1 MIRKISILSI
11 FVACFMIFMTSHMY
25 AKGEARSTA
34 QPVPGVSAPIPET
47 ITADAWGIFDPKTG
61 DVVVGDNIQT
71 THQIASVTKLFTAAV
86 VMVSEKKDEEFEII
100 LSDVYTEGRAGKLIA
115 GTKTTSYG
123 LLFPLLLESSNDAG
137 TAISRHLGT
146 TFQASIN
153 GIIQTLSLS
162 KTNISEATGLSSK
175 NVSTVSDLAVFYAYL
190 KSTHPHILDITE
202 LYTYIDERTGYG
214 NSNPARTLS
223 SFTGGKQGYT
233 DEAGRTFVG
242 TFTLPGTST
251 ELGIVLLKSTD
262 LLSDI
267 EDIIAYAKSRQTTS
281 DILLP

>member
-25 AKGEARSTA
+25 AKGEARSTI
-34 QPVPGVSAPIPET
+34 QPERVVSTPMPET

-61 DVVVGDNIQT
+61 EVVVGKNIQMP
-71 THQIASVTKLFTAAV
+71 HKIASVTKLFTAAV
-86 VMVSEKKDEEFEII
+86 VMESEKKDEEFEII
-100 LSDVYTEGRAGKLIA
+100 SSDVNTEGRAGKLIA
-115 GTKTTSYG
+115 GTKTTSYD

-137 TAISRHLGT
+137 TAISRHVGAS
-146 TFQASIN
+146 FQASIDD
-153 GIIQTLSLS
+153 IIQTLKLS
-162 KTNISEATGLSSK
+162 KTSISEATGLSSK
-175 NVSTVSDLAVFYAYL
+175 NVSTISDLAVFYAYL
-190 KSTHPHILDITE
+190 KSEYPHILDITE

-242 TFTLPGTST
+242 TFTLPETSI
-251 ELGIVLLKSTD
+251 EIGIVLLKSKD
-262 LLSDI
+262 LLNDI
-267 EDIIAYAKSRQTTS
+267 QDIIAYSKSSQTTS
-281 DILLP
+281 DILVP